1 MAYRADK
8 KADVSVDCE
17 EPVVPAHVPAP
28 VPAPTPAPAFVHGP
42 PRSVQEIEMLP
53 AFHPLDRGASRSVVS
68 LSNSDT
74 SEGEPASAPPPPPG
88 LQNLA
93 RSIAPA
99 PEAQRGL
106 LWRMLMCFSLLGSV
120 RTLLSPRKGQCIFCF
135 MLPLIQFYHGM
146 VRAYPEHTP
155 PPHVDQVFAFFTF
168 LLLVLS
174 VSEAKGLHS
183 ALWCV
188 YRYLPVP

>member
-1 MAYRADK
+1 
-8 KADVSVDCE
+8 
-17 EPVVPAHVPAP
+17 
-28 VPAPTPAPAFVHGP
+28 
-42 PRSVQEIEMLP
+42 VQEIEMLP

-74 SEGEPASAPPPPPG
+74 SEGEPVSAPPPPPG

-120 RTLLSPRKGQCIFCF
+120 RTLLSPRKGKCF
-135 MLPLIQFYHGM
+135 
-146 VRAYPEHTP
+146 
-155 PPHVDQVFAFFTF
+155 
-168 LLLVLS
+168 S
-174 VSEAKGLHS
+174 
-183 ALWCV
+183 
-188 YRYLPVP
+188 